1 MELERL
7 LRTQGFGSRAECR
20 ALVCSGRVR
29 VDGVPCDDPYAE
41 FSSDGFR
48 FTVDDIPWIF
58 REHAYIALHKPADF
72 ECSHKPKFHPS
83 VYTLLPRPLVTRGV
97 QAIGRLDEDT
107 TGLLLMSDDGQF
119 IHQCTSPRKVV
130 PKVYEVTTKHA
141 IDAPQISALLN
152 GVLLNDETT
161 PIAAA
166 ACERIS
172 DHLLRLTVTEGKYHQ
187 VKRMVAAASNR
198 VVALHRVSV
207 GGFELPAT
215 LGPGEWMW
223 LESKDLDTLKTS
235 TAPQSSTLA
244 SSQRA
249 DGLAE

>member
-20 ALVCSGRVR
+20 ALVCAGRVR
-29 VDGVPCDDPYAE
+29 VDGEPCDDPYAE
-41 FSSDGFR
+41 FEPEGFR
-48 FTVDDIPWIF
+48 FTVDDIPWIY
-58 REHAYIALHKPADF
+58 RKHAYIALHKPADF

-119 IHQCTSPRKVV
+119 IHQCTSPKKVV

-141 IDAPQISALLN
+141 IDDALINALRQ
-152 GVLLNDETT
+152 GVLLNDEPL

-166 ACERIS
+166 ACERVS

-187 VKRMVAAASNR
+187 VKRMVAAGSNR

-207 GGFELPAT
+207 GSLELPAT
-215 LGPGEWMW
+215 LEPGQWMW
-223 LESKDLDTLKTS
+223 LETKDLEGL
-235 TAPQSSTLA
+235 TAKHPGS
-244 SSQRA
+244 
-249 DGLAE
+249 

>member
-29 VDGVPCDDPYAE
+29 VDGEPCDDPYTE
-41 FSSDGFR
+41 FEPDGFR
-48 FTVDDIPWIF
+48 LTVDDIHWIY
-58 REHAYIALHKPADF
+58 RKNAYIALHKPADF

-119 IHQCTSPRKVV
+119 IHQCTSPKKVV

-141 IDAPQISALLN
+141 IDDALINALRQ
-152 GVLLNDETT
+152 GVLLNDEPL

-166 ACERIS
+166 ACERVS

-187 VKRMVAAASNR
+187 VKRMVAAAGNR
-198 VVALHRVSV
+198 VEALHREAV
-207 GGFELPAT
+207 GEFVLPPD
-215 LGPGEWMW
+215 LKPGEWRW
-223 LESKDLDTLKTS
+223 LAAVDLQKLGY
-235 TAPQSSTLA
+235 SS
-244 SSQRA
+244 
-249 DGLAE
+249 